1 MLRRLPIASAG
12 PIFVFAVT
20 RVVATALAVLGV
32 VIFGL
37 PDNTTAALIIGC
49 VALPWTLLVLY
60 ITRRDP
66 EFALNPVVPI
76 VDFSMLVLLEVVAPD
91 TVVAP
96 PRSSSWRR
104 TPTSRASGAAW
115 GWPPS
120 APPCS

>member
-1 MLRRLPIASAG
+1 MLRRLPIASTG

-37 PDNTTAALIIGC
+37 PDNTTAALIVGC

-66 EFALNPVVPI
+66 EFALNPVVGWAADRFGRPARRA
-76 VDFSMLVLLEVVAPD
+76 LHRGVARPLPGR
-91 TVVAP
+91 AARHGGGR
-96 PRSSSWRR
+96 PRLRR
-104 TPTSRASGAAW
+104 ARDRHRDPRR
-115 GWPPS
+115 
-120 APPCS
+120 